1 MTLSSAHVSSAYQ
14 TEDTLT
20 SFMQSEVYFGLAE
33 YLTIQEMNGSGKNAK
48 TKTPEFKSSRRKRR
62 KKDEWDLNAKM

>member
-1 MTLSSAHVSSAYQ
+1 M
-14 TEDTLT
+14 T